1 MKKIIFPFLALSL
14 ISFTSCQQEQTTK
27 QYFEQSPEIDIAKK
41 SVDGYL
47 KQDWVTYKS
56 LYSDTARIW
65 YNEYWATNPGLSI
78 GEAIESMKEP
88 LASLVYYRYEGE
100 IWEMIVNNNGDKWVH
115 FWGNWIGK
123 LTADGE
129 EIETV
134 VHLAYRVV
142 GDKIVYESG
151 FWDNLPFYLE
161 QQRLKTE
168 SK

>member
-1 MKKIIFPFLALSL
+1 MKKYLFTLIAFSFLAGA
-14 ISFTSCQQEQTTK
+14 SCQEKQAPK
-27 QYFEQSPEIDIAKK
+27 QYFEKSPEIDIAKK
-41 SVDGYL
+41 SVDAYL

-65 YNEYWATNPGLSI
+65 YNEYWETNTGRSI
-78 GEAIESMKEP
+78 DEVIESMKEP

-123 LTADGE
+123 LAADGE
-129 EIETV
+129 EVKIL
-134 VHLAYRVV
+134 VHIAYGVV

-161 QQRLKTE
+161 QQRLETE
-168 SK
+168 SN